1 MTIFDAGHT
10 VAASRVSSYF
20 SPSKK
25 YIERLKG
32 LDFYWFLS
40 DILERFDKDSNE
52 ILANLNNKDLP
63 LETRYNYDYTQRDGI
78 IKLDDKVYGDVFLIV
93 FIQNVLI

>member
-1 MTIFDAGHT
+1 MKGKAIGDNITKMMELVSELITQSKIEDKKRIKELFQQMKSRIEMTIFDAGHS

-25 YIERLKG
+25 YMERLKG

-40 DILERFDKDSNE
+40 DILE
-52 ILANLNNKDLP
+52 
-63 LETRYNYDYTQRDGI
+63 T
-78 IKLDDKVYGDVFLIV
+78 LIAIV
-93 FIQNVLI
+93 KKFYLI